1 MARAVPGVHFHPGLT
16 PAGHDE
22 RAPDDRVALELR
34 KIGTSV
40 VVAHGRTLVEEGD
53 PADDVFKVVE
63 GELRSIRLL
72 PDGRRHVVKFLMP
85 GDYFGMSEGESY
97 SQSVEA
103 VGDSKLVRY
112 PRQRFDALLAGD
124 AAVSRRFYGLVC
136 QELSAAQD
144 RLLLLGRKTALERLV
159 SFVLGIA
166 DRQAKTRGASTGD
179 VRLPMNRSDIA
190 DYLALT
196 VETVSRL
203 LTHLRS
209 RGFIDLPTPNHIVLL
224 KPQML
229 ESIAS
234 GEA

>member
-1 MARAVPGVHFHPGLT
+1 MT
-16 PAGHDE
+16 PFTGFDYFSLDDLLSDE
-22 RAPDDRVALELR
+22 DRVVRRTVREFVEREALPLIE
-34 KIGTSV
+34 
-40 VVAHGRTLVEEGD
+40 AHHASESFPRDLIPRMAQLG
-53 PADDVFKVVE
+53 F
-63 GELRSIRLL
+63 
-72 PDGRRHVVKFLMP
+72 
-85 GDYFGMSEGESY
+85 FGANLKDHGC
-97 SQSVEA
+97 
-103 VGDSKLVRY
+103 
-112 PRQRFDALLAGD
+112 AGLGNI
-124 AAVSRRFYGLVC
+124 AYGLIC